1 MGTRAE
7 RLNSSRTQY
16 NDYKDTLPYIFFP
29 ACKQHNATIHDN
41 ILPRRKMDSHCIKL
55 SILPAC
61 YNLLNLSIS
70 SRCNKSVKIRF
81 VATCH
86 NNLTQPE
93 TPQIVGTTCTQL
105 ETATDVLQVVEV
117 VNKLQQV
124 CENQTCCTLIFAEL
138 LQVVET
144 ICIKL
149 VDKKS

>member
-86 NNLTQPE
+86 NNLYTARN
-93 TPQIVGTTCTQL
+93 
-105 ETATDVLQVVEV
+105 ATDCWNNLYTARNSHRRVASCGFYRLAGSC
-117 VNKLQQV
+117 QQV
-124 CENQTCCTLIFAEL
+124 AASL
-138 LQVVET
+138 LTSSSCSKSVK
-144 ICIKL
+144 IRL
-149 VDKKS
+149 VAP